1 MIRWLSI
8 TQRIAHPTVF
18 LFTILEVFMRVSVRK
33 PKSFFKNRINPRTKA
48 TEFIKETAKSP
59 KATIN
64 NIKRGVESA
73 KELREAISQQD
84 LPGVLA
90 VTTKLA
96 KARKS
101 PIGANGI
108 NLQPTEMRTVTL
120 MSDSTAGFT
129 NSACMYMYRPPR
141 KNVDDAV
148 KYCMKRT
155 VETATSSDV
164 NLQNVADFHLLD
176 AKPVK
181 DNPGNANDYSVM
193 TVQTAFQKYL
203 KASVTAGTSSYVAK
217 LAQAN
222 IHIKSLTSEMTIKNL
237 ATDGVMID
245 LYDLV
250 PAHNIGPSTYDGNQA
265 FANGYMSPGWAMSQ
279 GLSDTNVIEPG
290 NDMTPST
297 LGAKPTNSTLFTR
310 TWKQVKHTRINMSAN
325 ATHRH
330 RAVYAINKTVS
341 YPEFDQFSPDGGMFA
356 GWNPVTFMIIR
367 GVPTS
372 NYLAAATSIKVV
384 NNLQLN
390 YEATPDR
397 QAKVIV
403 FNSNT

>member
-1 MIRWLSI
+1 
-8 TQRIAHPTVF
+8 
-18 LFTILEVFMRVSVRK
+18 MRVSVRK
-33 PKSFFKNRINPRTKA
+33 SKSFFKNRINPRTKA
-48 TEFIKETAKSP
+48 AEFIKETAKSP

-64 NIKRGVESA
+64 KIKRGVESA
-73 KELREAISQQD
+73 KELRDAISQQD
-84 LPGVLA
+84 MPGVLA

-101 PIGANGI
+101 PIGSNGI

-155 VETATSSDV
+155 VVTYVSSDV
-164 NLQNVADFHLLD
+164 GLQNIADFHLLD

-181 DNPGNANDYSVM
+181 DNPGSASDYSVM
-193 TVQTAFQKYL
+193 SVHGAFQNYL
-203 KASVTAGTSSYVAK
+203 KASVNTHQSSYVAK

-250 PAHNIGPSTYDGNQA
+250 PAHNIGPSTYANNQSLA
-265 FANGYMSPGWAMSQ
+265 TGYMSPGWAMSE
-279 GLSDTNVIEPG
+279 GLDSTNVIEPG
-290 NDMTPST
+290 NDMTSTT
-297 LGAKPTNSTLFTR
+297 LGAKPTNSTLFSR
-310 TWKQVKHTRINMSAN
+310 TWKQVKHTRINMSGN

-341 YPEFDQFSPDGGMFA
+341 YPEFDQFSPDGGMFS

-372 NYLAAATSIKVV
+372 NYTAAAGSIKVV

-403 FNSNT
+403 FNSYT